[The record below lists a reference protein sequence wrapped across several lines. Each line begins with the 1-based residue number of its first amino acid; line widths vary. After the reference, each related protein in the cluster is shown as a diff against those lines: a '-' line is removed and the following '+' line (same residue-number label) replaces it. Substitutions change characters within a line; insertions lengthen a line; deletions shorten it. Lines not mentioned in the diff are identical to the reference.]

1 MNSFAYATL
10 AAVAL
15 GAASDFPKDDS
26 FHADCHVNANINGF
40 SCDNLYALIDNEI
53 RSWDSATTSP
63 AGGVYQMYE
72 EQNDV
77 YIWSKRLTRD
87 EKYTDD
93 QLFEFTDTPNGCA
106 IAGHSRSESM
116 SVYDYSVNFCN
127 LWNVYNGLDI
137 PFTYSVG
144 DCGYPADDPVTT
156 CARY

>member
-1 MNSFAYATL
+1 MKFLASAAL
-10 AAVAL
+10 AAI
-15 GAASDFPKDDS
+15 AAADKSKFPKDDS

-53 RSWDSATTSP
+53 RSWGSSTTSP

-127 LWNVYNGLDI
+127 LWNVYENL
-137 PFTYSVG
+137 PLHYTYSVG
-144 DCGYPADDPVTT
+144 
-156 CARY
+156 